1 MNKINWKLRFK
12 NKATL
17 TSLIVLIVSFVYKIL
32 DLIGVVP
39 PIPQENLLKVLLLII
54 DVLAAIGILVD
65 PTTSGIS
72 DSARAMTY
80 ASPYKPGDEVGMT
93 ETTVYVS
100 TPGVI
105 DIEDIPKEDKSEEI
119 K

>member
-54 DVLAAIGILVD
+54 DVLAAVGILID
-65 PTTSGIS
+65 PTTSGIADS
-72 DSARAMTY
+72 DRAMSY
-80 ASPYKPGDEVGMT
+80 INPYKSDDEYMMNDSNT
-93 ETTVYVS
+93 A
-100 TPGVI
+100 
-105 DIEDIPKEDKSEEI
+105 DEEM